1 MAGFFAAAGFVGRAV
16 AAGGGGAADSHK
28 GLRNVGVPGV
38 KLQTAV
44 ADNVVC
50 LEYQGVFDVGVVDKL
65 PYCREKVFY
74 VQVNTMTN
82 AG

>member
-1 MAGFFAAAGFVGRAV
+1 MPGQIGMAGFLAAAGFVGGAV

-44 ADNVVC
+44 ADNVVR
-50 LEYQGVFDVGVVDKL
+50 LEHRGVLTLGL
-65 PYCREKVFY
+65 
-74 VQVNTMTN
+74 
-82 AG
+82 